1 MKILYISNGS
11 NFQGAGGMEYHLID
25 ITNWLEGKGV
35 ETALAVRK
43 GTFMHR
49 NLLAGKPNVY
59 PLSWTGLDK
68 VASFFDVARAVR
80 EFSPDII
87 SINRERDIIRIL
99 LTLKFLRPYLKKRPK
114 IVSVFH
120 NVGWKTWPFVL
131 SQLDGM
137 IFPNNYLRDFYLA
150 ENKGAVMNT
159 RVIYHGIHLPN
170 MNPVEKL
177 NPHRLRKYFKGRGF
191 PIIGMIGE
199 LRKNQ
204 AELVDVASHL
214 KQQLPDFSMVIV
226 GRGNE
231 EEFKLL
237 HEKIDRLNLTKHFIL
252 TGNVDRSCMPDIFYD
267 LDVSVTTNRR
277 EPFGLAFLE
286 SLAAYTP
293 LVAYDSG
300 GPVEILGKGGGIL
313 VTGGP
318 KEMADRLFTL
328 LSDHD
333 QMKAL
338 GLAGRT
344 AAEKYFSIDAMGEQ
358 HHHFYSD
365 ILRS

>member
-11 NFQGAGGMEYHLID
+11 NFRGAGGMEYHLID
-25 ITNWLEGKGV
+25 ITDWLERKGV

-43 GTFMHR
+43 GTFIHR
-49 NLLAGKPNVY
+49 NLLAGRSNVF

-87 SINRERDIIRIL
+87 SINRERDIVRIL
-99 LTLKFLRPYLKKRPK
+99 LTLKLLGPFLKKRPK

-120 NVGWKTWPFVL
+120 NVGWRTWPFVL
-131 SQLDGM
+131 SELDGL
-137 IFPNNYLRDFYLA
+137 IFPNNYLKSLYLPDR
-150 ENKGAVMNT
+150 GAGMNAT
-159 RVIYHGIHLPN
+159 VIHHGIRLPS
-170 MNPVEKL
+170 MNAVEKL
-177 NPHRLRKYFKGRGF
+177 DPHRARKYFKGKGF

-204 AELVDVASHL
+204 VELVDVAYHL
-214 KQQLPDFSMVIV
+214 KQQLSEFTITIV

-231 EEFKLL
+231 AEFRLL
-237 HEKIDRLNLTKHFIL
+237 QEKIDRLNLTKHFIL
-252 TGNVDRSCMPDIFYD
+252 TGNVDRSLIPDIFFD

-277 EPFGLAFLE
+277 EPFGIVFLE
-286 SLAAYTP
+286 SLATYTP

-300 GPVEILGKGGGIL
+300 GPVEILEKGGGVLIK
-313 VTGGP
+313 GGP
-318 KEMADRLFTL
+318 EEMADRLFRI
-328 LSDHD
+328 LSNHAER
-333 QMKAL
+333 KAL
-338 GLAGRT
+338 GLAGRA

-358 HHHFYSD
+358 HYRFYSD
-365 ILRS
+365 ILRL